1 MARAVLDLRS
11 ALGWSQAEL
20 ARRAGLSQP
29 LVSAVEGARVD
40 GLTFRTAARL
50 LDAMGARLA
59 IAVDAPYL
67 GNRQYQRD
75 AAHAHCVGHVGR
87 RLAAA
92 GWLVAREV
100 EVGSDRSRG
109 WIDVLAFHP
118 TTGLVLVIEVKTE
131 LRDLGQIERTLGWYE
146 REAWAAA
153 RRQGWLPRNVLGA
166 LLLLATEV
174 NEDRVRSNRDV
185 LAAGFSL
192 RAAALTAIVAS
203 GVSQSGGRALA
214 LIDPRSKRL
223 QWLRLARIDGRRSPS
238 PYVDYADFMRVSS
251 SRRSHR

>member
-1 MARAVLDLRS
+1 
-11 ALGWSQAEL
+11 
-20 ARRAGLSQP
+20 
-29 LVSAVEGARVD
+29 
-40 GLTFRTAARL
+40 
-50 LDAMGARLA
+50 MGARLA

-67 GNRQYQRD
+67 GDRPLQRD

-100 EVGSDRSRG
+100 EVGTDRSRG

-118 TTGLVLVIEVKTE
+118 PTGLVLVIEVKTE

-153 RRQGWLPRNVLGA
+153 RRQGWRPRRVHGA
-166 LLLLATEV
+166 LLLLATEM

-185 LAAGFSL
+185 LATGFPF
-192 RAAALTAIVAS
+192 RAAALTTS
-203 GVSQSGGRALA
+203 
-214 LIDPRSKRL
+214 
-223 QWLRLARIDGRRSPS
+223 
-238 PYVDYADFMRVSS
+238 VDVGPFAE
-251 SRRSHR
+251 